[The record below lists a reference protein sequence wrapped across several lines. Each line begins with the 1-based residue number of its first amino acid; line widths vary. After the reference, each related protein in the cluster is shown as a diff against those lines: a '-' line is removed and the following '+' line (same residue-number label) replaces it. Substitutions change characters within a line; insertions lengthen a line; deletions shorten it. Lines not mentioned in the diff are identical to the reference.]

1 MGPMGLAEQRG
12 RRPWDV
18 PTATEMLRAELFA
31 RLAALTARISRIEV
45 RLGALEGRNGEPSS
59 NTATGVTPVT
69 PDRNGVTRGSVT
81 GNGAVTPIR
90 NANAERQRRY
100 RERKRQMAARL

>member
-1 MGPMGLAEQRG
+1 MGLAEQTG

-31 RLAALTARISRIEV
+31 RLTALAARISRIEV
-45 RLGALEGRNGEPSS
+45 RLGALEGRNDEPSR
-59 NTATGVTPVT
+59 NAATDVTTRDRNSVTSGSVTSDAAVTPV
-69 PDRNGVTRGSVT
+69 
-81 GNGAVTPIR
+81 R